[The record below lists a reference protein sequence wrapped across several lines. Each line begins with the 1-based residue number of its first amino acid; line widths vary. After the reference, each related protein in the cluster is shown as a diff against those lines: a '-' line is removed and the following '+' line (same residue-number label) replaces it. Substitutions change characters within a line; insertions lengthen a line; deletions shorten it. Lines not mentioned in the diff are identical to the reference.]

1 MLLKAKNKVIDLAKS
16 NCGILIKKKEEN
28 LNLDKLKEEKPIS
41 SIRDEKMHEMLT
53 KEVYNNEDKW
63 VHYDEEETE
72 VGI

>member
-1 MLLKAKNKVIDLAKS
+1 LLLKAKNKVIDLAKS